1 MATLTDQAAADVNKQ
16 QIADNTALIIE
27 ELEKTATDIAALAE
41 FTIDEQFDFDPIE
54 LSPLLM
60 FGLKDHAQLYP
71 KWYNQDPSA
80 ISYGNFSPSGKLVNT
95 DIPTELTD
103 ELQEAPIDT
112 DVPAFPTDINLPE
125 ALELEQNY
133 TVPISPVVED
143 VLVPDAP
150 PLDTV
155 LVPVLNNVDI
165 PDFYEPN
172 IPLYEAELPVIPD
185 DFASPANEFEFD
197 GGATAFTSPEI
208 EALETMLLDDLENG
222 GYGIYHENEEDIFN
236 REIDRETSLALSA
249 EHELIDSYASRGFL
263 IPNGVLM
270 QQMKK
275 LQQDTQ
281 SKITG
286 INRDT
291 AIQRADLV
299 RATRLS
305 TQENVIS
312 LSQVLSTYQGF
323 AYERLLKAEQFAASY
338 AIESFNAA
346 VSVYNLNIE
355 LYDSNVRSF
364 IAQVNAEV
372 AKLEV
377 NKVQLEAAQLAQ
389 SLNESTIALYNAQLS
404 GLQISVN
411 IFNSQLAGTKIRAEI
426 QNDKLQKYRIE
437 FDIYQAEIQVDITR
451 IALQKAQIDNESA
464 RVEFYRA
471 ELAAYIA
478 KLDSAKT
485 QEGIYLARYDAEVRR
500 KGIELEIYSKK
511 EELYQTQLK
520 QESDDVQMRLELYNG
535 DNTQYDTRT
544 TAYKAYI
551 NATIDQEGY
560 NSREKQTDLNWA
572 KMNEEIRQRALVNE
586 ITLETE
592 VLRTRVDSIA
602 KITNALSASVN
613 YSDINVSEG

>member
-1 MATLTDQAAADVNKQ
+1 MASLTTEQMNIDNKAQLDASAALV
-16 QIADNTALIIE
+16 IE
-27 ELEKTATDIAALAE
+27 ELEKTSGDIAKLAE
-41 FTIDEQFDFDPIE
+41 FEIDTQFDFKPIE
-54 LSPLLM
+54 ISPLLL
-60 FGLKDHAQLYP
+60 FGLDVHAKQNPNYYDKFP
-71 KWYNQDPSA
+71 A
-80 ISYGNFSPSGKLVNT
+80 TISYGDFAPSGKLVST
-95 DIPTELTD
+95 DIPEELT
-103 ELQEAPIDT
+103 EALEEAPIDT
-112 DVPAFPTDINLPE
+112 DVPAFPTNINLPE

-133 TVPISPVVED
+133 SVPVAPVVED

-155 LVPVLNNVDI
+155 PVPVLNNVEI

-172 IPLYEAELPVIPD
+172 IPLYESELPVIPD

-197 GGATAFTSPEI
+197 GGAIAFTSPEI

-222 GYGIYHENEEDIFN
+222 GYGIYHEDEENIFN

-275 LQQDTQ
+275 LQQETQ

-338 AIESFNAA
+338 ALESFQAA
-346 VSVYNLNIE
+346 VDVYNLRIG

-364 IAQVNAEV
+364 VAQVQAEV

-389 SLNESTIALYNAQLS
+389 SLNESTIALYNAQLN

-464 RVEFYRA
+464 RVDFYKA
-471 ELAAYIA
+471 ELAAYLA
-478 KLDSAKT
+478 KLDASKT
-485 QEGIYLARYDAEVRR
+485 QESIYLARFDAELKR
-500 KGIELEIYSKK
+500 KAVELEVYSKK

-520 QESDDVQMRLELYNG
+520 QELDDINARMNVYSN
-535 DNTQYDTRT
+535 DNTFYADRT
-544 TAYKAYI
+544 QAYQAYI
-551 NATIDQEGY
+551 SATIEQEGY
-560 NSREKQTDLNWA
+560 NSREKETDLNWLF
-572 KMNEEIRQRALVNE
+572 KNEEIRQQALLNQ
-586 ITLETE
+586 INANNE
-592 VLRTRVDSIA
+592 VLKQRVDSVSAIA
-602 KITNALSASVN
+602 DALGASISH
-613 YSDINVSEG
+613 SDIVVSE